1 MPAAAFPEKIGFCF
15 HDVPP
20 GSRVVA
26 LAKRAEELGYSSLW
40 AAETRLT
47 RDAISVLGAL
57 AASTER
63 VQLGSSIVNTWTRG
77 PVLMALTFISL
88 HGLAPGRV
96 SLGLGAYS
104 DPLASN
110 QGVERRKPVTQ
121 MREYVDVVRRLFR
134 NETITFDGEVVR
146 ITDVTLDLT
155 RGEERQPID
164 VPVYI
169 GATGDKML
177 DLAGEIADGVVLNGF
192 LPASYTSRAIE
203 RVRAAAAEAGR
214 DASALHFPQLLA
226 VAVSED
232 GETARATAKTFV
244 TIYLGGQPHIAH
256 AIGLD
261 PELVERLT
269 ALIGSW
275 PPKPGGLEEAMGL
288 VGMETV
294 NSLVVSGT
302 AAEAR
307 ERIGEWVEAGADYPI
322 ITPLTENAEAV
333 CEALAPGSGSL

>member
-1 MPAAAFPEKIGFCF
+1 MPADAFPEKIGLCF

-57 AASTER
+57 AASTKR

-88 HGLAPGRV
+88 NGLAPGRV

-134 NETITFDGEVVR
+134 NETVTYEGEVVR

-155 RGEERQPID
+155 RGEEGQPLD
-164 VPVYI
+164 LPVYI

-192 LPASYTSRAIE
+192 LPAAYTSRATA
-203 RVRAAAAEAGR
+203 RVRAAAVAAGR
-214 DASALHFPQLLA
+214 DPGALAFPQLIG

-244 TIYLGGQPHIAH
+244 TMYLGGQPHIAR

-294 NSLVVSGT
+294 DSLVVSGT

-307 ERIGEWVEAGADYPI
+307 DRIGEWVEAGADHPI
-322 ITPLTENAEAV
+322 ITPLTENAEEV
-333 CEALAPGSGSL
+333 CEALAPGSGSV

>member
-77 PVLMALTFISL
+77 PVLMALTFLSL

-134 NETITFDGEVVR
+134 NETVTYDGEVVR
-146 ITDVTLDLT
+146 ISDVTLDLT
-155 RGEERQPID
+155 RGEERKPVDIPI
-164 VPVYI
+164 YI

-177 DLAGEIADGVVLNGF
+177 DLAGGIADGVILNGF

-203 RVRAAAAEAGR
+203 RVRAAAIAAGR
-214 DASALHFPQLLA
+214 DAEALAFPQLLA

-232 GETARATAKTFV
+232 GEEARTMAKTFV
-244 TIYLGGQPHIAH
+244 TMYLGGQPHIAH

-275 PPKPGGLEEAMGL
+275 PPKPGGLEEAMSL
-288 VGMETV
+288 VGMDLV
-294 NSLVVSGT
+294 DSLVVSGT
-302 AAEAR
+302 AAQAR
-307 ERIGEWVEAGADYPI
+307 DRIGEWVEAGSDYPV
-322 ITPLTENAEAV
+322 ITPLTENAEAI
-333 CEALAPGSGSL
+333 CEALAPTSASP

>member
-1 MPAAAFPEKIGFCF
+1 MPAAAFPETIGFCF

-26 LAKRAEELGYSSLW
+26 LARRAEELGYSSLW

-88 HGLAPGRV
+88 DGLAPGRML
-96 SLGLGAYS
+96 LGLGAYS

-121 MREYVDVVRRLFR
+121 MREYVNVVRRLFR
-134 NETITFDGEVVR
+134 NETVTYEGEVVR
-146 ITDVTLDLT
+146 ITDVRLDLT
-155 RGEERQPID
+155 RGEERQPIE

-177 DLAGEIADGVVLNGF
+177 DLAGEVADGVVLNGF

-203 RVRAAAAEAGR
+203 RVRAAAVAAGR
-214 DASALHFPQLLA
+214 APGTFRFPQLLA
-226 VAVSED
+226 VAIADDGED
-232 GETARATAKTFV
+232 ARETARTFV
-244 TIYLGGQPHIAH
+244 TMYLGGQPHIAQ

-261 PELVERLT
+261 PELVERLS
-269 ALIGSW
+269 ALVGSW
-275 PPKPGGLEEAMGL
+275 PPKPGGLEEARRL
-288 VGMETV
+288 VGMEIV
-294 NSLVVSGT
+294 DSLVVSGT
-302 AAEAR
+302 AAYAR
-307 ERIGEWVEAGADYPI
+307 DRVGEWVEAGADYPI
-322 ITPLTENAEAV
+322 ITPLTENAEAI
-333 CEALAPGSGSL
+333 CEALAPAR

>member
-1 MPAAAFPEKIGFCF
+1 MAAAAYPEKIGFCF

-20 GSRVVA
+20 GGRVVP
-26 LAKRAEELGYSSLW
+26 LARRAEELGYTSLW

-110 QGVERRKPVTQ
+110 QGVARRKPLTQ
-121 MREYVDVVRRLFR
+121 MREYIEVVRRLFR
-134 NETITFDGEVVR
+134 NEEVTYEGEVVR
-146 ITDVTLDLT
+146 VQDITLDLT
-155 RGEERQPID
+155 RGEERQPVD

-192 LPASYTSRAIE
+192 LPASYTSRAVE

-214 DASALHFPQLLA
+214 SPDELHFPQLLG

-232 GETARATAKTFV
+232 GEEARTIARTFV
-244 TIYLGGQPHIAH
+244 TMYLGGQPHIAR

-294 NSLVVSGT
+294 DSLVVSGT
-302 AAEAR
+302 AAETR

-322 ITPLTENAEAV
+322 ITPLTENAEEV
-333 CEALAPGSGSL
+333 CEALAPS